1 MNLSFSILT
10 AGRGTRM
17 GDLTSTTNK
26 TLLNYKGKPIINHIV
41 EALSK
46 YTTKMNI
53 IVGYKKEQVIDHL
66 TLTFPEMDF
75 QFIEQNDRIGTGAA
89 IELLKNEHDLESKI
103 DHYFVTMG
111 DSIFDQND
119 FDKFIDLF
127 KQNPGNYIMS
137 TKVKNPTKYGVFELE
152 NDKIINLEEKPKN
165 PKSNSINLGCYIFDK
180 SIFKYIAK
188 TNPVSN
194 GEIYITDSIKLSLN
208 DENLFRIYTIE
219 NEFSDLT
226 SKGDL
231 K

>member
-17 GDLTSTTNK
+17 GDLTRTTNK
-26 TLLNYKGKPIINHIV
+26 TLLNYKGKPIIDYIV

-46 YTTKMNI
+46 YTTKLNI
-53 IVGYKKEQVIDHL
+53 IVGYKKEQVIEHL
-66 TLTFPEMDF
+66 ILTFPDIDF
-75 QFIEQNDRIGTGAA
+75 QFIEQTERIGTGAA
-89 IELLKNEHDLESKI
+89 IEFLKDEHDY
-103 DHYFVTMG
+103 YFVTMG

-137 TKVKNPTKYGVFELE
+137 TKVKNPSKYGVFELE

-188 TNPVSN
+188 TNIMSN

-208 DENLFRIYTIE
+208 DGNLFRSYSIK
-219 NEFSDLT
+219 NKFFDLT
-226 SKGDL
+226 YKEDL
-231 K
+231 E

>member
-1 MNLSFSILT
+1 MNLSFSILA

-17 GDLTSTTNK
+17 GDLTLTTNK
-26 TLLNYKGKPIINHIV
+26 TLLKYKGKPIIDYIV
-41 EALSK
+41 KSLSK
-46 YTTKMNI
+46 YTNKINI
-53 IVGYKKEQVIDHL
+53 IVGYKKEQVIEHL
-66 TLTFPEMDF
+66 TLTFPKINF
-75 QFIEQNDRIGTGAA
+75 KFIEQNERIGTGAA
-89 IELLKNEHDLESKI
+89 IELLNNEHNY
-103 DHYFVTMG
+103 YFVTMG
-111 DSIFDQND
+111 DSIFHQDD

-127 KQNPGNYIMS
+127 EQNPENYIMS
-137 TKVKNPTKYGVFELE
+137 TKVENPNKYGVFELE

-165 PKSNSINLGCYIFDK
+165 PKSNFINLGCYIFDK

-208 DENLFRIYTIE
+208 DGNLFRIYTIE
-219 NEFSDLT
+219 NEFYDLT

>member
-10 AGRGTRM
+10 AGRGIRM
-17 GDLTSTTNK
+17 GDLTKTTNK
-26 TLLNYKGKPIINHIV
+26 ALLNYKGKPIIDYIV
-41 EALSK
+41 ETLSK
-46 YTTKMNI
+46 YTTKINI
-53 IVGYKKEQVIDHL
+53 IVGYKKEQVSEHL
-66 TLTFPEMDF
+66 ILTFPEIDF
-75 QFIEQNDRIGTGAA
+75 QFIEQNERIGTGAA
-89 IELLKNEHDLESKI
+89 IELLKDEHDY
-103 DHYFVTMG
+103 YFVTMG

-137 TKVKNPTKYGVFELE
+137 TKVENPAKYGVFELE

-208 DENLFRIYTIE
+208 DGNLFRVYTIE

-226 SKGDL
+226 YKEDL

>member
-17 GDLTSTTNK
+17 GDLTRTTNK
-26 TLLNYKGKPIINHIV
+26 TLLNYKGKPIIDYIV

-46 YTTKMNI
+46 YTTKLNI
-53 IVGYKKEQVIDHL
+53 IVGYKKEQVIEHL
-66 TLTFPEMDF
+66 ILTFPDIDF
-75 QFIEQNDRIGTGAA
+75 QFIERIGTGAA
-89 IELLKNEHDLESKI
+89 IEFLKDEHDY
-103 DHYFVTMG
+103 YFVTMG

-137 TKVKNPTKYGVFELE
+137 TKVKNPSKYGVFELE

-188 TNPVSN
+188 TNIMSN

-208 DENLFRIYTIE
+208 DGNLFRSYSIK
-219 NEFSDLT
+219 NKFFDLT
-226 SKGDL
+226 YKEDL
-231 K
+231 E

>member
-17 GDLTSTTNK
+17 GDLTRTTNK
-26 TLLNYKGKPIINHIV
+26 TLLNYKGKPIIDYIV

-46 YTTKMNI
+46 YTTKLNI
-53 IVGYKKEQVIDHL
+53 IVGYKKEQVIEHL
-66 TLTFPEMDF
+66 ILTFPDIDF
-75 QFIEQNDRIGTGAA
+75 QFIEQTERIGTGAA
-89 IELLKNEHDLESKI
+89 IEFLKDEHDY
-103 DHYFVTMG
+103 YFVTMG

-137 TKVKNPTKYGVFELE
+137 TKVKNPSQYGVFELE

-188 TNPVSN
+188 TNIMSN

-208 DENLFRIYTIE
+208 DGNLFRSYSIK
-219 NEFSDLT
+219 NKFFDLT
-226 SKGDL
+226 YKEDL
-231 K
+231 E

>member
-119 FDKFIDLF
+119 FDKFIDL
-127 KQNPGNYIMS
+127 
-137 TKVKNPTKYGVFELE
+137 
-152 NDKIINLEEKPKN
+152 
-165 PKSNSINLGCYIFDK
+165 
-180 SIFKYIAK
+180 
-188 TNPVSN
+188 
-194 GEIYITDSIKLSLN
+194 
-208 DENLFRIYTIE
+208 
-219 NEFSDLT
+219 
-226 SKGDL
+226 
-231 K
+231 